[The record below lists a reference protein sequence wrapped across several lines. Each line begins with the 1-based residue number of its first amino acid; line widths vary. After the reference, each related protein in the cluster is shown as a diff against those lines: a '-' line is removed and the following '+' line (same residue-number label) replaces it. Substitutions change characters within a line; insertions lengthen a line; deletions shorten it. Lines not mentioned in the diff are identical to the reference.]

1 MNALR
6 NTLHDERQ
14 FTCVECGALSPP
26 VTDEAGSSMISLVHG
41 WRFRR
46 VRGAVEARCRA
57 CHDRFKA
64 SSKIPAAKPISGPP
78 QALEGEPEPET
89 NLAYGK
95 ISVATR
101 FRSTWLSASLAALR
115 ERGLFERY
123 LELLPATYRTAVE
136 ATVAGTWLPM
146 DVALEHYGACDR
158 LGLTT
163 FDILE
168 IGHHVT
174 HRVHGAALRTFQTL
188 GPTFGVTPWTA
199 LGRAQKLWH
208 RSWDGGN
215 VAVTRLGPK
224 EARIGIAGWP
234 CASVHYCRVACRGML
249 KAVVEPFCQAVYV
262 REETASCGPSAL
274 GFVIAWA

>member
-1 MNALR
+1 
-6 NTLHDERQ
+6 
-14 FTCVECGALSPP
+14 
-26 VTDEAGSSMISLVHG
+26 MISLVHG

-46 VRGAVEARCRA
+46 VRGAVEARCRP
-57 CHDRFKA
+57 CHELFKA
-64 SSKIPAAKPISGPP
+64 SSKIPAARPISGPP
-78 QALEGEPEPET
+78 LPPQPHVDAEPEA

-95 ISVATR
+95 ISIATR

-123 LELLPATYRTAVE
+123 LELLPAPYRTDVE

-146 DVALEHYGACDR
+146 DVALEHYDACDR

-174 HRVHGAALRTFQTL
+174 HRVHGAALKTFQML
-188 GPTFGVTPWTA
+188 GPGFGVTPWTA

-234 CASVHYCRVACRGML
+234 CANIHYCRVACRGML
-249 KAVVEPFCQAVYV
+249 KAVVEPFCRTAYV
-262 REETASCGPSAL
+262 REETASCGPSTL